1 MGVPGWGKQPCDPG
15 DALTLLLQGYLWPS
29 VHLDNLALKGK
40 LHFYTFRTAQS
51 GFLKA
56 TSGGLACGGTVCRQ
70 RQAWPWSSPAL
81 GAGAKLTGAA
91 LPLAGAVPQETPGR
105 SSLSEPGEEEFG
117 GNFAN
122 TVLARFVFV
131 FMLFVFCKPR

>member
-1 MGVPGWGKQPCDPG
+1 MVGVLGWGKQPCDPG
-15 DALTLLLQGYLWPS
+15 DALILLLQGYLWPS

-40 LHFYTFRTAQS
+40 LHLYTFRTAQS

-56 TSGGLACGGTVCRQ
+56 TSRGLACGGTVRPQ
-70 RQAWPWSSPAL
+70 RRAWPWSSPAL

-117 GNFAN
+117 GSFAN
-122 TVLARFVFV
+122 MVLAHFV
-131 FMLFVFCKPR
+131 FMLFFFL